1 MDVITAGIAPIILLL
16 GGGLILRR
24 RVLTDVGFWSG
35 LSWVSYWVFTPA
47 LFLTSI
53 GGADLTA
60 VAAGPLA
67 LSVGIPTLVV
77 AALSFGAALLTR
89 ADGPQL
95 TSLIQGSIRINTY
108 VGLVFASALQGR
120 EGVATFAL
128 ASAVVV
134 PLVNVICVTT
144 LSLFGQHDTER
155 RRLAL
160 WRDLASNPLI
170 LSCLAGVALNLGG
183 IAMPSLLQTT
193 IEMIAAPALVVGTM
207 VAGAALRFTFRLR
220 DLIDVGTAAVLKLVV
235 LPLAALSIALAF
247 GITGATLTSI
257 ILITAVPTAPSATV
271 LASRMGGDTRLMA
284 AITGVQTVLAIVT
297 IPLLLLLAGT
307 LSA

>member
-1 MDVITAGIAPIILLL
+1 MNVITTGIAPIILLL
-16 GGGLILRR
+16 GGGLILRW
-24 RVLTDVGFWSG
+24 RVLTDAGFWTG
-35 LSWVSYWVFTPA
+35 LSWMSYWVFTPA

-53 GGADLTA
+53 SGADLAA
-60 VAAGPLA
+60 VPAGPLA
-67 LSVGIPTLVV
+67 LSVGIPTLLV
-77 AALSFGAALLTR
+77 AALSVGVALLTR
-89 ADGPQL
+89 ANGPQL
-95 TSLIQGSIRINTY
+95 TSLMQGSIRINTY
-108 VGLVFASALQGR
+108 VGLVFASALHGQ

-128 ASAVVV
+128 ASAIVV

-144 LSLFGQHDTER
+144 LSLFGKRDTGR

-170 LSCLAGVALNLGG
+170 LSCLAGVALNLGD
-183 IAMPSLLQTT
+183 IEMPAVLQTT

-207 VAGAALRFTFRLR
+207 VAGAALRFTFRPR
-220 DLIDVGTAAVLKLVV
+220 DLVDVGTAVLLKLLA
-235 LPLAALSIALAF
+235 LPLAAMSIALAF

-271 LASRMGGDTRLMA
+271 LASRMGGDTRLVA
-284 AITGVQTVLAIVT
+284 AITGIQTVLAVAT
-297 IPLLLLLAGT
+297 IPMLLILAGT

>member
-1 MDVITAGIAPIILLL
+1 MDVITTGIAPIILLL

-53 GGADLTA
+53 GDADLTA
-60 VAAGPLA
+60 VSAGPLA

-77 AALSFGAALLTR
+77 AALSFGAALLAR

-95 TSLIQGSIRINTY
+95 TSLMQGSIRINTY
-108 VGLVFASALQGR
+108 VGLVFASALHGQ

-144 LSLFGQHDTER
+144 LSLYGRQDTGR
-155 RRLAL
+155 RRRSL

-183 IAMPSLLQTT
+183 IAMPALLQTT
-193 IEMIAAPALVVGTM
+193 IEMIAAPALAVGTM
-207 VAGAALRFTFRLR
+207 VAGAALRFTFRPR
-220 DLIDVGTAAVLKLVV
+220 DLIDVGTAALLNLVA
-235 LPLAALSIALAF
+235 LPLAAMSIALAF
-247 GITGATLTSI
+247 GVTGATLTSI

-284 AITGVQTVLAIVT
+284 AITGVQTVLAVAT